1 MTLHVF
7 HLLRLHLQLTPHRL
21 ELLLGFVFLLSLLVG
36 VMAGI
41 RLVAPVAARAK
52 LNEALA
58 SYVAYRQ
65 ADGIHADSLARMASA
80 VQAARQPADPDSAGR
95 SAFGNSPID
104 SGFGRDSPGTR
115 SGR

>member
-1 MTLHVF
+1 MTLHVS
-7 HLLRLHLQLTPHRL
+7 HLIQLHVQLAPHRL
-21 ELLLGFVFLLSLLVG
+21 ELLLGFVFVLGLLAG

-65 ADGIHADSLARMASA
+65 ADGIHADSLARMASV
-80 VQAARQPADPDSAGR
+80 VQATRQPVDARPSGR
-95 SAFGNSPID
+95 SAFSNSPID
-104 SGFGRDSPGTR
+104 SGSGRPGTR
-115 SGR
+115 GGR

>member
-1 MTLHVF
+1 MTLHVS
-7 HLLRLHLQLTPHRL
+7 HLVQLHLQLTPHRL
-21 ELLLGFVFLLSLLVG
+21 ELLLGFVFVLGLLLG

-65 ADGIHADSLARMASA
+65 ADGIHADSLARMASV
-80 VQAARQPADPDSAGR
+80 VQAARRPVDPRSPR
-95 SAFGNSPID
+95 ESAFRDGSTD
-104 SGFGRDSPGTR
+104 TGFSGPGTR
-115 SGR
+115 RGR

>member
-1 MTLHVF
+1 MTFHVS
-7 HLLRLHLQLTPHRL
+7 HLLQLHLQLTPRRL
-21 ELLLGFVFLLSLLVG
+21 ELLLGFVFVLGLLVG
-36 VMAGI
+36 VVTGI

-65 ADGIHADSLARMASA
+65 ADGIHADSLARMATV
-80 VQAARQPADPDSAGR
+80 VQAARHPVDRRSGDP
-95 SAFGNSPID
+95 SAFHNSPTD
-104 SGFGRDSPGTR
+104 TGFGRPGTR